1 MSKQGFRV
9 LDSDL
14 HVIEP
19 QDLYERY
26 LDRRYARRAP
36 RPLEA
41 RQAYVSNWIVD
52 GWVFP
57 RPIGRGRPDA
67 ESRANVVLKEYAA
80 AHFDSASQLRAME
93 VEGLARAVL
102 FRTLPV
108 VCVDAFDPE
117 FAVGLCHAWNDWAA
131 DFVRPAPERMKAAAL
146 LTLHDATLA
155 ANELRRAVTDLGFI
169 AAQMMPNPV
178 NGVNLHDPRMDP
190 LWAEAERLGVPIC
203 FHPAP
208 NNYSDTHFVNRFLT
222 RPSATI
228 TGGLNNPIELMSAI
242 ASMTVG
248 GVLERFPQLRVGFL
262 EGNCSWLPWL
272 LWRLDE
278 HWKMSKSGVAARHAT
293 RLDGTINPRLSPA
306 PSKVFYDVM
315 CEYVVYND
323 PLTLKAE
330 PGLAERWWMSDD
342 GKRWVFFLPKGV
354 TFTDGTELTAEDVK
368 FSLELLVRKESRWP
382 FRSTFLRTEPKVLDR
397 HTIAFDAR
405 EGSLAD
411 LDQSFAYFLGL
422 PIVSKAHYDKVGDKG
437 YDERPIGSGP
447 YKLKAKRAGDAVTFE
462 ARADWRQHWRV
473 GAEWARHGAFKEIIF
488 RKIPEVATRVAVL
501 RTGGADIAELTPEV
515 MREVERAK
523 FQIVRSP
530 DSYVPLVTFHG
541 IWLPSR
547 RGYDASLPWLK
558 KDVRQALSL
567 ALNRKEIGDKFYF
580 GAAAPTAGPHWFH
593 PGTLGWNP
601 AWKPDAYDPAL
612 AKKLGDFLV
621 TDFATLPM
629 VSASYLYGTNPKT
642 VKAWQPTRGKYPD
655 RFEWVVP
662 AR

>member
-1 MSKQGFRV
+1 MAKTTRHIACV
-9 LDSDL
+9 LAVML
-14 HVIEP
+14 LV
-19 QDLYERY
+19 
-26 LDRRYARRAP
+26 AP
-36 RPLEA
+36 
-41 RQAYVSNWIVD
+41 
-52 GWVFP
+52 
-57 RPIGRGRPDA
+57 
-67 ESRANVVLKEYAA
+67 AA
-80 AHFDSASQLRAME
+80 
-93 VEGLARAVL
+93 VE
-102 FRTLPV
+102 
-108 VCVDAFDPE
+108 
-117 FAVGLCHAWNDWAA
+117 AA
-131 DFVRPAPERMKAAAL
+131 DVGGT
-146 LTLHDATLA
+146 LTVAYATLFDE
-155 ANELRRAVTDLGFI
+155 NMNPLLG
-169 AAQMMPNPV
+169 
-178 NGVNLHDPRMDP
+178 
-190 LWAEAERLGVPIC
+190 
-203 FHPAP
+203 
-208 NNYSDTHFVNRFLT
+208 
-222 RPSATI
+222 
-228 TGGLNNPIELMSAI
+228 
-242 ASMTVG
+242 
-248 GVLERFPQLRVGFL
+248 
-262 EGNCSWLPWL
+262 
-272 LWRLDE
+272 
-278 HWKMSKSGVAARHAT
+278 
-293 RLDGTINPRLSPA
+293 PA

-315 CEYVVYND
+315 YEYLVYND

-330 PGLAERWWMSDD
+330 PGLAERWSMSDD
-342 GKRWVFFLPKGV
+342 GKRWVFFLRKGV

-541 IWLPSR
+541 IWLPSKP
-547 RGYDASLPWLK
+547 GYDASLPWLK

-601 AWKPDAYDPAL
+601 AWKPDAYDPARAKKLLADAGYPNGFTIPVRLFTMPGTTELPALGEAVAGYWEKIGVRADLIRTEWVVHRPDLVKRAFKGATIYRGFPQVEPVTVWRLAYHSKGDFGEREDPFVDSVLDTLAATVNAKEREAL